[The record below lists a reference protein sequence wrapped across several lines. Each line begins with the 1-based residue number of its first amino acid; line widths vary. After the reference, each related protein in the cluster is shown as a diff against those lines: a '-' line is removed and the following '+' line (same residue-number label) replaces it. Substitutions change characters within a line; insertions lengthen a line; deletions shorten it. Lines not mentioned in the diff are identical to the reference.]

1 MAETLPCMTVDP
13 EMFFIDGSSPDPDGT
28 LAEAQR
34 LCGGC
39 SVRGSCYTNGVQT
52 KSSGVWG
59 GILLERGEVKT
70 LRSPPRR
77 GRTAQGKA
85 EDRCRPNVR
94 TPQCSWPGS

>member
-1 MAETLPCMTVDP
+1 VAETLPCTTVDP

-39 SVRGSCYTNGVQT
+39 PIRRSCYTNGVHT

-59 GILLERGEVKT
+59 GILLERGQVKT
-70 LRSPPRR
+70 LRRA
-77 GRTAQGKA
+77 GRPAA
-85 EDRCRPNVR
+85 VA
-94 TPQCSWPGS
+94 